1 MGRVINQFCGRR
13 KIYFKSP
20 HVGSG
25 ELGEGQN
32 TSVFRKQA
40 SELLMYGISA

>member
-32 TSVFRKQA
+32 TSVFSKQA
-40 SELLMYGISA
+40 SEPFPYDIST